1 VENKQYPSSLL
12 EKAVLELSKLP
23 GIGQKTAF
31 RLVMHM
37 LRKGKEPLLNLAESL
52 SNLAE
57 NVKYCKRCYSISDN
71 DICDICA
78 NTQRNAS
85 LLCVVEDVND
95 LMAIEKTHQF
105 NGLYHVLGGLI
116 SPMDGITPLHLNIDA
131 LQARLEN
138 EPIKEI
144 IFALSATVEGDTTA
158 FYIFKKFQHYPITF
172 STIAKGIAV
181 GNELEYTDEITLAR
195 SIIHRVAF
203 DGKSK

>member
-1 VENKQYPSSLL
+1 VENKQYPSVLL

-37 LRKGKEPLLNLAESL
+37 LRTGKEPLFNLAESL

-57 NVKYCKRCYSISDN
+57 HVKYCKRCFSISDN

-78 NTQRNAS
+78 NTHRDVS

-116 SPMDGITPLHLNIDA
+116 SPMDGITPSQLNIDV
-131 LQARLEN
+131 LQTRLDN

-158 FYIFKKFQHYPITF
+158 FYIYKKFQHYPIIF

-195 SIIHRVAF
+195 SIIHRLSF
-203 DGKSK
+203 NGNPK